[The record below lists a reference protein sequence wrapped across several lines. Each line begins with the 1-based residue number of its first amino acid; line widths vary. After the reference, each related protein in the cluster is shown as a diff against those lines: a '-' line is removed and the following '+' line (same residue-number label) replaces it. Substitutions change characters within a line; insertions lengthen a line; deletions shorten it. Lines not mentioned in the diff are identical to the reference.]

1 MKKLLLIL
9 PFLCL
14 LCSCEPNEP
23 KSEPEKGTEET
34 ISINFEDVSFAFPD
48 KQILTDFNLLVQNKD
63 RGTYCAVHPLCS
75 RFRGLCQVL

>member
-23 KSEPEKGTEET
+23 KNEPEEEAEKGAEET
-34 ISINFEDVSFAFPD
+34 ITINFEDVSIEDNIYSGRHFWNFV
-48 KQILTDFNLLVQNKD
+48 KKYIEI
-63 RGTYCAVHPLCS
+63 
-75 RFRGLCQVL
+75 